1 MITTMSSRNS
11 TLTPTLSIPQLTTA
25 ADGFFL
31 TSSRGQARYVASRKS
46 WFIYD
51 GTRWA
56 PDEGNMATM
65 EMCKTIG
72 DALTRYAFEIK
83 DEKER
88 KGIFEVY
95 NALDDAQ
102 LPQNHP

>member
-1 MITTMSSRNS
+1 MWQAANRGSSTMARAGPPMKA
-11 TLTPTLSIPQLTTA
+11 TWQL
-25 ADGFFL
+25 DGN
-31 TSSRGQARYVASRKS
+31 V
-46 WFIYD
+46 
-51 GTRWA
+51 
-56 PDEGNMATM
+56 
-65 EMCKTIG
+65 KTIG

>member
-1 MITTMSSRNS
+1 MWQAANRGSSTM
-11 TLTPTLSIPQLTTA
+11 A
-25 ADGFFL
+25 HDG
-31 TSSRGQARYVASRKS
+31 S
-46 WFIYD
+46 
-51 GTRWA
+51 

-72 DALTRYAFEIK
+72 DALTHYAFEIK
-83 DEKER
+83 DEKR
-88 KGIFEVY
+88 AQGIFEVY